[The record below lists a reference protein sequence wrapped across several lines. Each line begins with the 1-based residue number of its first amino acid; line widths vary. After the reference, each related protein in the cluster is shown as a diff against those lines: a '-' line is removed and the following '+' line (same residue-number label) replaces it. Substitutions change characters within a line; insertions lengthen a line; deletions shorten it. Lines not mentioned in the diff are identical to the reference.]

1 MPSDVPSEVTDDRA
15 RVVVVG
21 GGVAG
26 TSIAYH
32 LTKLG
37 WNDVLLLDRSELTSG
52 STFHSAGLVA
62 QLRNSVSHTRMMM
75 DGVELYPKLEEET
88 GVDPGWHEVGTLHLA
103 SSPYR
108 LEALARQAGWA
119 KSFGLPVEIVSAQE
133 ALERFPLL
141 DVSNV
146 LGAQFVPTDGH
157 LDPTGL
163 TMAFAEGAK
172 RGGARIRTGVRV
184 QEVGVRDGRVTGVV
198 TDHGAIEAEV
208 VVNAAGI
215 WAHELGRLGGVEIPV
230 VPMEHQYLITRPI
243 DGVTA
248 SFPTLR
254 DPDNLVY
261 VREEVGG
268 LVVGGYERNPDP
280 WHVDTP
286 IPQDFNHRLLREK
299 WERFE
304 PIAEG
309 AFNLIPALRTTEIN
323 RFING
328 PEAFTPDDDFILGET
343 EVRGFFVAAGFCA
356 HGITGGAGV
365 GRYTAEWIV
374 DGEPSMDLSKMDV
387 RRFGAHY
394 RSRRYALARAHEI
407 YAKHYDVK
415 YPGEDYQT
423 GRPLKVSPT
432 YARLEALGAKFGEKA
447 GWERANWFRS
457 NEDPAYASLRPRGW
471 AGEHWSTAI
480 VAEHT
485 ATRERAGLFDETSF
499 AKLEV
504 SGPQAC
510 GFLQRICANDVDV
523 AEGRVVYTQML
534 NHRGGIQCDLTV
546 TRLSPE
552 RFRIVTGTA
561 SGSLDLAWIAG
572 RLDRSEDVEVRD
584 VTSSLACLGLW
595 GPRARDIITS
605 VCPDDLSRE
614 GFPFMASR
622 EVTVGDVP
630 CRALRVT
637 YVGELGWELYAPS
650 ELGAT
655 LWDTLIE
662 AGAPHGMVPA
672 GYRAIDSLRLEKG
685 YRAWGSDVTPDD
697 SPLEAGLAFAVA
709 SGKDFVGREALE
721 RVRAE
726 GVRRRLAC
734 LVLADPRSSTLGN
747 EPVRAAGDVV
757 ARVTSGGIGYTVGAS
772 IAYAYLPSD
781 LAVTGRAVEV
791 EVFGEWIGAEVADEP
806 LYDPK
811 GERVRA

>member
-1 MPSDVPSEVTDDRA
+1 VCASGAWPRPTSTTSPTRTGTSSGSCVRWRTNGSSGGWSRPPRRSDVPSVPSEVTDDRA

-37 WNDVLLLDRSELTSG
+37 WNDVLLLDRSHRTSG

-75 DGVELYPKLEEET
+75 VGVELYPKLEEDT

-198 TDHGAIEAEV
+198 TDHGALEAELG
-208 VVNAAGI
+208 VNAAGI
-215 WAHELGRLGGVEIPV
+215 WAHEIGRLGGVEIPV

-323 RFING
+323 RLIQR
-328 PEAFTPDDDFILGET
+328 PEA
-343 EVRGFFVAAGFCA
+343 
-356 HGITGGAGV
+356 
-365 GRYTAEWIV
+365 
-374 DGEPSMDLSKMDV
+374 
-387 RRFGAHY
+387 
-394 RSRRYALARAHEI
+394 
-407 YAKHYDVK
+407 
-415 YPGEDYQT
+415 
-423 GRPLKVSPT
+423 
-432 YARLEALGAKFGEKA
+432 
-447 GWERANWFRS
+447 
-457 NEDPAYASLRPRGW
+457 
-471 AGEHWSTAI
+471 
-480 VAEHT
+480 
-485 ATRERAGLFDETSF
+485 
-499 AKLEV
+499 
-504 SGPQAC
+504 
-510 GFLQRICANDVDV
+510 
-523 AEGRVVYTQML
+523 
-534 NHRGGIQCDLTV
+534 V
-546 TRLSPE
+546 T
-552 RFRIVTGTA
+552 
-561 SGSLDLAWIAG
+561 
-572 RLDRSEDVEVRD
+572 
-584 VTSSLACLGLW
+584 
-595 GPRARDIITS
+595 
-605 VCPDDLSRE
+605 
-614 GFPFMASR
+614 
-622 EVTVGDVP
+622 
-630 CRALRVT
+630 
-637 YVGELGWELYAPS
+637 
-650 ELGAT
+650 
-655 LWDTLIE
+655 
-662 AGAPHGMVPA
+662 
-672 GYRAIDSLRLEKG
+672 
-685 YRAWGSDVTPDD
+685 
-697 SPLEAGLAFAVA
+697 
-709 SGKDFVGREALE
+709 
-721 RVRAE
+721 
-726 GVRRRLAC
+726 
-734 LVLADPRSSTLGN
+734 
-747 EPVRAAGDVV
+747 
-757 ARVTSGGIGYTVGAS
+757 
-772 IAYAYLPSD
+772 
-781 LAVTGRAVEV
+781 
-791 EVFGEWIGAEVADEP
+791 
-806 LYDPK
+806 
-811 GERVRA
+811 